1 MRSLAA
7 VLIFLMFCSLAAG
20 AWDLNGYL
28 ENDLIAAVKRDRTA
42 TSGDLVRLR
51 LKLDQKWPTLAL
63 HLEPRY
69 YGFLKSENFPL
80 AGITD
85 IDRLVW
91 DRYYAKFYL
100 PALSVTAGKQRIAWG
115 TSYIWNPTD
124 IFNPYVL
131 AFAVKEEEESNV
143 EAVRIEVPWGA
154 AGGLDGYV
162 LTGAELRNANK
173 GIRAKGNAGL
183 FDFSASYVDLGG
195 TASQIGAD
203 FSGDIFKD
211 VGVRGEVA
219 FHYPTGGSSYHQ
231 MVLGGDYTLDNG
243 VGVNLEYFDNGQ
255 MGTDYLFVGLN
266 KILDEITQIK
276 GSLLINLKDQSFL
289 VYPAYTRNIGQFLD
303 LSVEGMLTGG
313 VEGSEFYPT
322 DQQDPTGLTGSK
334 LLLIRLIYNF

>member
-1 MRSLAA
+1 MRSLTAA
-7 VLIFLMFCSLAAG
+7 LILLIVWPLTAG

-42 TSGDLVRLR
+42 TAGDLVRLR

-100 PALSVTAGKQRIAWG
+100 PTLSLTAGKQRIAWG
-115 TSYIWNPTD
+115 TCYIWNPTD
-124 IFNPYVL
+124 IFNPFVL

-143 EAVRIEVPWGA
+143 EAVRVEVPLGA
-154 AGGLDGYV
+154 AGGLDGFA
-162 LTGAELRNANK
+162 LTGVEWKNADK

-195 TASQIGAD
+195 TASQVGAD
-203 FSGDIFKD
+203 FSGDIVKD
-211 VGVRGEVA
+211 AGFRGEAA
-219 FHYPTGGSSYHQ
+219 FRYPAGGGGYHQ
-231 MVLGGDYTLDNG
+231 LVLGGDYTLDNG
-243 VGVNLEYFDNGQ
+243 VGINLEYFDNGQ
-255 MGTDYLFVGLN
+255 NRTDYLYVGLN
-266 KILDEITQIK
+266 KILDEITQVK
-276 GSLLINLKDQSFL
+276 GSLIGNLKDQSFL
-289 VYPAYTRNIGQFLD
+289 IYPSYTRNIGQYLD
-303 LSVEGMLTGG
+303 LSVEAMLTGG
-313 VEGSEFYPT
+313 PEGSEFYPT
-322 DQQDPTGLTGSK
+322 DQQDPSKLIGSK
-334 LLLIRLIYNF
+334 LLLIRLIFNF